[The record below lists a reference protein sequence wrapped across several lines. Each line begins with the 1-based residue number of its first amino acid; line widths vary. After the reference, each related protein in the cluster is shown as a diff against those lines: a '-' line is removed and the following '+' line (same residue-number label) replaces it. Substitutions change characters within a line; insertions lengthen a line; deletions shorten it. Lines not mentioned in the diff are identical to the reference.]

1 MEQRE
6 LGRSG
11 IKVSALGLGLMS
23 MSGVYGNANDEESI
37 GVIHYALDKGIN
49 FLDSADM
56 YGWGHNETLLGK
68 ALKGRRDKVV
78 VATKFGQVKLADGKQ
93 GVDGRPEYVMQA
105 CEASLKRLGIEVI
118 DLYYQHRVDTNTP
131 IEETVGAMKRLV
143 EQGKVRALG
152 LSEARPETIRR
163 AHKVHP
169 IAAVQ
174 NEYSLLY
181 QERRAR
187 KRCRRRASLGITL
200 VPYAPLGR
208 SMLTGTVHGKADL
221 PEGDRRLQHPRF
233 QGEALD
239 KNVQLVRPARSH
251 RAGKEM
257 HACPA
262 RAGVAA
268 RAGQRHRSDPG
279 HQAQAAHRRE
289 LGGFE
294 HQAFARRREAHL
306 GRRARGSRCGH
317 ALSRGNHE
325 ARVPLRSDD
334 ATRWLALATMWS
346 LQYLFLRVA
355 VPTFGTALVA
365 EGRAIRRAFP
375 RALGCMGRAPAH
387 RAARA
392 LERPP
397 RGRAGQQRGPVRV
410 LRLGG
415 ERAPGRLP
423 RGDQRHGAALGR
435 RSSPCRC

>member
-93 GVDGRPEYVMQA
+93 AVDGRPEYVLQA

-181 QERRAR
+181 RKEGEETLQATRA
-187 KRCRRRASLGITL
+187 LGITL

-221 PEGDRRLQHPRF
+221 PECDRRLQHPRF

-239 KNVQLVRPARSH
+239 KNVQLVSRLEAIAREKKCTPAQLVL
-251 RAGKEM
+251 AWLLAQGKDIV
-257 HACPA
+257 PIPGTK
-262 RAGVAA
+262 RK
-268 RAGQRHRSDPG
+268 QRID
-279 HQAQAAHRRE
+279 E
-289 LGGFE
+289 NL
-294 HQAFARRREAHL
+294 
-306 GRRARGSRCGH
+306 
-317 ALSRGNHE
+317 
-325 ARVPLRSDD
+325 
-334 ATRWLALATMWS
+334 
-346 LQYLFLRVA
+346 
-355 VPTFGTALVA
+355 
-365 EGRAIRRAFP
+365 
-375 RALGCMGRAPAH
+375 
-387 RAARA
+387 
-392 LERPP
+392 
-397 RGRAGQQRGPVRV
+397 
-410 LRLGG
+410 
-415 ERAPGRLP
+415 
-423 RGDQRHGAALGR
+423 AALNIKL
-435 RSSPCRC
+435 SPEEVKRISDAAPTGAGAGTRYPAETMKRVYL